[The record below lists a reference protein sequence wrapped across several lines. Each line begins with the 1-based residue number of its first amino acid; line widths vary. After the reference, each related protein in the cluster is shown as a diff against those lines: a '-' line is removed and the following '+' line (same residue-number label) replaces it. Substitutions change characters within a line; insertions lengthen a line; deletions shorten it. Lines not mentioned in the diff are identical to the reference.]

1 MPEIKHE
8 KIDLYDI
15 FPKKNEDY
23 LKTLAEWEEEGKP
36 FEI

>member
-15 FPKKNEDY
+15 FRKMNEDY
-23 LKTLAEWEEEGKP
+23 FLHVSLLKFNGM
-36 FEI
+36 